1 MARRIVDALRRAIN
15 PPYQEPTVHF
25 HQAEG
30 MPEVCY
36 EHACVAAPP
45 ERLARRAARPG
56 RH

>member
-30 MPEVCY
+30 IPEVCY
-36 EHACVAAPP
+36 ENACVRP
-45 ERLARRAARPG
+45 RLSI
-56 RH
+56 